1 MSLDN
6 FLVFLR
12 DINKVKKP
20 NKDTT
25 ATNKGYINSPNMV
38 IRNEDNKDY
47 IKNDKDIRQIDV
59 KNLYILN
66 MNQKET
72 EEVF

>member
-1 MSLDN
+1 
-6 FLVFLR
+6 
-12 DINKVKKP
+12 
-20 NKDTT
+20 
-25 ATNKGYINSPNMV
+25 MV